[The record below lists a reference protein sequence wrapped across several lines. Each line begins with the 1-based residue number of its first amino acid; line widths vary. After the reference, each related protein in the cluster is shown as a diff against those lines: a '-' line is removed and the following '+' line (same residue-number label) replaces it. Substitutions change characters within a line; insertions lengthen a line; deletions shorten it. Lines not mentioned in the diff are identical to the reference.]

1 MQSNGLLLNR
11 CRKVWFASSL
21 VMTLLSGPITQA
33 KAFDWRSMDDTLLLT
48 HACNYATSDTKKA
61 QARLALNELKR
72 RGPDGLRAL
81 MKHMHIRNIYIRV
94 TADNWVRGSKDEALI
109 SPLLESLDSEHE
121 RTRSQAAYLLG
132 YYELPQYA
140 EKILPLLE
148 DEKTDQSAIRT
159 LGKWKVSEA
168 LERIYPYL
176 QHDEE
181 RYRIYAAN
189 ALRDIADPNTTHHL
203 IPLLNDK
210 FFTVRYVAARALE
223 TIGQLQPLK
232 TAHEN
237 AKGIPK
243 RHLARIIEALE
254 TPEP

>member
-1 MQSNGLLLNR
+1 MQSNGPLLNR
-11 CRKVWFASSL
+11 YHKVWFASSL

-48 HACNYATSDTKKA
+48 HACNYATSDTKGRTIGTQRA
-61 QARLALNELKR
+61 QTPPGWTARLHEAHAHPQHLYSRDCRQL
-72 RGPDGLRAL
+72 GC
-81 MKHMHIRNIYIRV
+81 
-94 TADNWVRGSKDEALI
+94 SKDEALI

-159 LGKWKVSEA
+159 LGKWKVSGA